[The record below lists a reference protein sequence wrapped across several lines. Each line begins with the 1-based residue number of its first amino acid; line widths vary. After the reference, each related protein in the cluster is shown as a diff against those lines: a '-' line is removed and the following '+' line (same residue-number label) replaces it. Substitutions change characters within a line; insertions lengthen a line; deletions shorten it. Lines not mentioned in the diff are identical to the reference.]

1 MPSTSCNDPFSD
13 EVHEK
18 DSKLMEHSDILC
30 FGGKQKQ
37 SRKKVREHIP
47 ADNYMFNVKNKNT
60 RTRCEICLS

>member
-1 MPSTSCNDPFSD
+1 
-13 EVHEK
+13 
-18 DSKLMEHSDILC
+18 MEHSDILC

-37 SRKKVREHIP
+37 SRKKAREHIP